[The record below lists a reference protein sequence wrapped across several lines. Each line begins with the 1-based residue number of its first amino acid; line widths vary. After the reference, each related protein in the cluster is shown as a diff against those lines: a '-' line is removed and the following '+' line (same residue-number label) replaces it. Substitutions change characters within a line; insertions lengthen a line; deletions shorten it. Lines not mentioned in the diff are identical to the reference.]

1 MSSEGHEWALMAD
14 NVTRADLDA
23 MISHLSADD
32 PRLTHGPAVAR
43 FEDAWSRWIGVRHTV
58 MLNSGSSAN
67 DLSML
72 AVKYLRG
79 PGEVILPPLGWVS
92 DVASVLHAGH
102 RPVFVDIELDTLAPS
117 AESIAARIGPQ
128 TRCALVVH
136 ILGLNALT
144 AAHLELFGAHDQ
156 VPLIEDVCE
165 SHGAMVGERLAG
177 SVGWLSN
184 FSFYYAHHLTTMEG
198 GAVCTS
204 DSEAYETV
212 RMLRSHGLV
221 REVRAPERRLAL
233 THNHPDLNPDFIF
246 EYAAHNM
253 RPIELQGVLGLSQ
266 LERLNDNNKA
276 RRRNFELFLQALD
289 GERFVTEL
297 SIEGQ
302 SNYAF
307 IVILRHQD
315 VQLRD
320 RLETA
325 MRHAGIEFR
334 RGLSGGGNQL
344 RQPYL
349 KGVVDVDLADFPNVE
364 HVHHYGW
371 YVGNYPELP
380 PERIPMLCDL
390 LNSA

>member
-1 MSSEGHEWALMAD
+1 MSD
-14 NVTRADLDA
+14 NVTRQDLDA
-23 MISHLSADD
+23 MIQHLSQDD
-32 PRLTHGPAVAR
+32 PRLTHGPAVVR
-43 FEDAWSRWIGVRHTV
+43 FEDAWSRWVGVDHTV

-72 AVKYLRG
+72 AVRYLRG
-79 PGEVILPPLGWVS
+79 PGEVVLPPLGWVS

-117 AESIAARIGPQ
+117 AEAISARIGVD
-128 TRCALVVH
+128 TKCVLLVH

-144 AAHLELFGAHDQ
+144 PAHLELFGSRPD

-165 SHGAMVGERLAG
+165 SHGAMVGDRLAG
-177 SVGWLSN
+177 SIGWLSN

-204 DSEAYETV
+204 DPDAYELI

-221 REVRAPERRLAL
+221 RELSDQTRRRDLVDR
-233 THNHPDLNPDFIF
+233 HPDLNPEFIF
-246 EYAAHNM
+246 EFAAHNM

-266 LERLNDNNKA
+266 LERLDDNNKA
-276 RRRNFELFLQALD
+276 RRHNFEQFLTALD
-289 GERFVTEL
+289 PERFVTEL
-297 SIEGQ
+297 SVEGQ

-307 IVILRHQD
+307 IVILRHPD
-315 VQLRD
+315 FKLRD
-320 RLETA
+320 RLESA
-325 MRHAGIEFR
+325 MRSARIEFR

-349 KGVVDVDLADFPNVE
+349 RGAVDVDLADFPNVE

-371 YVGNYPELP
+371 YIGNYPELP
-380 PERIPMLCDL
+380 SERISVLCDL